1 MLCQFFYYSFLSTT
15 LYTQLLLFPH
25 SSSLVWLVRLGVFW
39 ESRVIDGRKSLYVFS
54 CFFVTQYFIPCFC
67 MISDLYVMKISL
79 IFYHFVSCM
88 IVNGVCVFELVSMG
102 FVYFLDCWGSGDL
115 NMGTSRSVSWVTRL
129 PWSCRDLLNQWFQWV
144 SIGVGIIDVC

>member
-15 LYTQLLLFPH
+15 LYTQLLLFPY

-39 ESRVIDGRKSLYVFS
+39 ESRVIDGHKSLYVFS

-102 FVYFLDCWGSGDL
+102 FFFFFWIVGGVEIW
-115 NMGTSRSVSWVTRL
+115 TWAHQEVSVEWQGCLGLVEI
-129 PWSCRDLLNQWFQWV
+129 C
-144 SIGVGIIDVC
+144 